1 MERRFPGDH
10 CGTTSAEMPSPPTT
24 PSPRA
29 RNSSPAI
36 SLLFRPSDQDSAAS
50 LKGKDTVSLSS
61 AAASDQGLLKRCKQR
76 LSSTTAGARLVFGK
90 GSSLSVTSNQV
101 EKDMDR
107 VECGGSSF
115 TSEIGGS
122 GDVAHTSG
130 PPGVGGSGNTREN
143 SYGSMGFFNDLCEGK
158 NF

>member
-36 SLLFRPSDQDSAAS
+36 SLLFRPSDQDS

-130 PPGVGGSGNTREN
+130 VGGSGNTREN
-143 SYGSMGFFNDLCEGK
+143 SYGSNVTMGFFNDLCKGK